1 MRILG
6 VIMVFLFS
14 FCAFAHASVA
24 EYYKA
29 RELAMEQAQESAPA
43 QATESQENKAWTMEA
58 DIRAGA
64 AQYKEKESTISSSFN
79 AFYPEL
85 FLTAAHEGENGLQTA
100 LGFSFGGTTTDTEK
114 WFING
119 VEYQTNDLYFYRIN
133 AKASI
138 GKILY
143 SENKDF
149 KAVPFL
155 AYGFRFI
162 DFNRTNFNILNIITS
177 RDIVTEKYYIQHIDF
192 GVNFDKKFNDK
203 FSVSGLASYGYV
215 FYNQAHNSALGDING
230 SGGYLAE
237 VNVNLGYSLNKSWQL
252 IFGGFGEW
260 QKLKGGEKDNV
271 LWPDNRL
278 DIYGGNIGA
287 KYSF

>member
-6 VIMVFLFS
+6 IVMVFVLS
-14 FCAFAHASVA
+14 FCTFAHASVA

-29 RELAMEQAQESAPA
+29 RELAMQQAEELAET
-43 QATESQENKAWTMEA
+43 QATESKENKRWNIEA
-58 DIRAGA
+58 DIKAAA
-64 AQYKEKESTISSSFN
+64 AQYKEKESSVSSSFD

-85 FLTAAHEGENGLQTA
+85 FLTAAHEGENDIQAA
-100 LGFSFGGTTTDTEK
+100 LGFSYGRTTTDKET
-114 WFING
+114 WCVNG
-119 VEYQTNDLYFYRIN
+119 AEYQTNDLYFSRIN
-133 AKASI
+133 ARASV

-143 SENKDF
+143 TENKNS

-177 RDIVTEKYYIQHIDF
+177 RDIVTEKYYIQHIDA
-192 GVNFDKKFNDK
+192 GINFTAKLNDK
-203 FSVSGLASYGYV
+203 FSVSGLGSYGYV
-215 FYNQAHNSALGDING
+215 FYNQAHNSSLGGISG

-237 VNVNLGYSLNKSWQL
+237 ANIAVGYSLSKSWQL
-252 IFGGFGEW
+252 TFGGFGEW
-260 QKLKGGEKDNV
+260 QKLKGGEKNDV
-271 LWPDNRL
+271 IWPDNNL
-278 DIYGGNIGA
+278 NIYGGNVGL